1 MRFEIFEPQW
11 PDAVGANLSWD
22 GLSWASSPIRNY
34 HEAILAISHL
44 ISSVSPPLAWLMRR
58 CMMMSR
64 HEMLSA
70 LLALWP
76 VNPTLNHW
84 PFLQRMPRWTVEPR
98 TSQRAS
104 NAERWRF
111 HWCQLQQV
119 AKQTVEL
126 PMIRDAM
133 TIWRPFYII
142 LMEQP
147 MKHQSSALLGHYN
160 GDNSTVVS
168 YLHSKS
174 VTPQLNFKILAI
186 PNTTTNVNID

>member
-1 MRFEIFEPQW
+1 
-11 PDAVGANLSWD
+11 
-22 GLSWASSPIRNY
+22 
-34 HEAILAISHL
+34 
-44 ISSVSPPLAWLMRR
+44 MRR
-58 CMMMSR
+58 IVLSVVSNPQLPRGHISNIASNFFGQSTVGLVNVAMYDDVTTWNAFRITGTLTRESNI
-64 HEMLSA
+64 ESLALSA
-70 LLALWP
+70 ENAP
-76 VNPTLNHW
+76 VNSGT
-84 PFLQRMPRWTVEPR
+84 R

-111 HWCQLQQV
+111 QWCQLQQA

-133 TIWRPFYII
+133 TIWRPFYIT

-174 VTPQLNFKILAI
+174 VTPQLDFKILAI